1 VINASEIELI
11 EEEVKEKE
19 EEEEEEEN
27 EEEDK
32 FIMTTK
38 EIEKQNY
45 CFSHHYCSPFF
56 FAKMPTYYWLRLRS
70 QLYTADQRKQKK
82 SLPALM
88 SSRPRSLY
96 KTTKIT
102 LNCCSF

>member
-11 EEEVKEKE
+11 EEEVKEKEEE

-56 FAKMPTYYWLRLRS
+56 LQKCPPTTGCGCDPNYIPPI
-70 QLYTADQRKQKK
+70 KGNKK
-82 SLPALM
+82 NLCLP
-88 SSRPRSLY
+88 
-96 KTTKIT
+96 
-102 LNCCSF
+102 

>member
-11 EEEVKEKE
+11 EEEVKEKEE

-56 FAKMPTYYWLRLRS
+56 CKNAHLLLAAAAIPIIYRRS
-70 QLYTADQRKQKK
+70 KETKK
-82 SLPALM
+82 ISACLDVIP
-88 SSRPRSLY
+88 PQ
-96 KTTKIT
+96 III
-102 LNCCSF
+102 